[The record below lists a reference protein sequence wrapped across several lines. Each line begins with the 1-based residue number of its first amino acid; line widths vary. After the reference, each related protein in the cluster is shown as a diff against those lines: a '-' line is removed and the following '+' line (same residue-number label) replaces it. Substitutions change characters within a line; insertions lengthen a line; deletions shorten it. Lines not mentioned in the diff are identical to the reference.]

1 MNYQNQTEEMELMS
15 QNGDFIRS
23 FKVYGVRTIT
33 SPSNKGITTY
43 YTWVNFKELPEDI
56 PLDVNPREP
65 KMNTAV
71 AKKLLNA
78 VVSTDDLNFDI
89 NNRGIVITAK
99 EFKFDTSSNTII
111 LNLGDDKLRYGIL
124 DGGHTYTA
132 IMNKRHE
139 LPSDI
144 DKFVKL
150 EIIIG
155 DSLDVSGL
163 ADARNRSAQVSDV
176 ALFELDDKF
185 DFIKDSIRDQPYADD
200 IAIKDFENKSIPIE
214 ELLKLMFAF
223 NIKRFPDGNTAP
235 VSAYSGKAAVF
246 RDFKKEIDNELNSNT
261 INIYRELAPFLP
273 NLVDLYEQIQKDLYV
288 MYRSW
293 KEKEGAKKINF
304 GNIRGIE
311 KTNAARTAFKQDPLE
326 YNISIGF
333 LLPIFGAF
341 RALLV
346 HDKKTGVLQW
356 QFDPFKVWEVAG
368 ESLVQN
374 TFDTDTNPQM
384 AGKNK
389 TLWQSNYRIIDGVRK
404 DMLLEELLKNQ

>member
-1 MNYQNQTEEMELMS
+1 MNNFNQSTEMS
-15 QNGDFIRS
+15 QNDDFMRK
-23 FKVYGVRTIT
+23 FKVHGVRTIT
-33 SPSNKGITTY
+33 SPSNKDITTY
-43 YTWVNFKELPEDI
+43 YTWVNFNDLPEDI

-71 AKKLLNA
+71 AKKLLSA
-78 VVSTDDLNFDI
+78 VASTDDLSFDI

-99 EFKFDTSSNTII
+99 EFKLDTSSNTVT
-111 LNLGDDKLRYGIL
+111 LNLGDDRTRYGIL

-132 IMNKRHE
+132 IMEKRHE
-139 LPSDI
+139 LPSNI
-144 DKFVKL
+144 DKYVKL

-185 DFIKDSIRDQPYADD
+185 DFIKDAISEQPYAND
-200 IAIKDFENKSIPIE
+200 IAIKDFENKAIPIE

-246 RDFKKEIDNELNSNT
+246 RDFKKEIDNENSSNEL
-261 INIYRELAPFLP
+261 NIYKELAPFLP
-273 NLVDLYEQIQKDLYV
+273 KLVDLYEVIQKDLHSV
-288 MYRSW
+288 YRTW
-293 KEKEGAKKINF
+293 KQREGAKKVNF
-304 GNIRGIE
+304 GNIRGVE
-311 KTNAARTAFKQDPLE
+311 RTSSACTAFKQESLE
-326 YNISIGF
+326 YSISIGF
-333 LLPIFGAF
+333 ILPIFGAF

-346 HDKKTGVLQW
+346 RDKKTDILQW
-356 QFDPFKVWEVAG
+356 QFDPLEVWKTAG

-389 TLWQSNYRIIDGVRK
+389 TLWQSNYRIVDGIRK
-404 DMLLEELLKNQ
+404 DMLLEELLNNH